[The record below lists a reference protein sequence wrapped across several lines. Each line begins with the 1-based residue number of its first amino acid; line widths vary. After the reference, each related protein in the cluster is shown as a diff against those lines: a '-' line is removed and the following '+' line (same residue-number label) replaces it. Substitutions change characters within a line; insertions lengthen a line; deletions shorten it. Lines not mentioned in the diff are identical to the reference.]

1 LNKGFILDTD
11 TVSFYL
17 KNKESVVEQFKK
29 GEEVSVNVWCPK
41 KLLVSGYIPTW
52 FWSQ

>member
-1 LNKGFILDTD
+1 VL
-11 TVSFYL
+11 
-17 KNKESVVEQFKK
+17 K

-52 FWSQ
+52 FWSQKEKEMNFHYDFELVVC